1 MKHKLLKI
9 AKDLNAL
16 IVHSKENV
24 ACSFETG
31 VCEGEVV
38 LFFFHYSDEYKT
50 DVKNIMFAEFHTS
63 EELHDKFELAKK
75 VIKGECLINER
86 NSHLYNQT
94 KR

>member
-9 AKDLNAL
+9 VNELNEL
-16 IVHSKENV
+16 IMHSKESV
-24 ACSFETG
+24 ECQFGTG
-31 VCEGEVV
+31 ICEDEVV

-75 VIKGECLINER
+75 VIKGECLIDER
-86 NSHLYNQT
+86 NSHLPN
-94 KR
+94 